1 MFRPQS
7 LDIQL
12 DLGPC
17 TRYRSVAVYE
27 SKSGPTWTPKVYPE
41 PIAECRK
48 KFMTGAVGA
57 DAGK

>member
-1 MFRPQS
+1 V
-7 LDIQL
+7 DAE
-12 DLGPC
+12 G
-17 TRYRSVAVYE
+17 
-27 SKSGPTWTPKVYPE
+27 YPE